1 MQILTE
7 YWYLWLV
14 LVGLILLLIWASKKA
29 FAAVKKHS
37 EIVTRERA
45 YLERFTML
53 TKKYHGLDHDLA
65 VRSDAAE
72 LMEGVTACLQREI
85 EKAPVRLEA
94 FNNAEEWRRKVY
106 AAYYFTE
113 DAEKSLSEYF
123 RNNAE
128 PTAGLAVGLIR
139 DICPERLSRTVNE
152 MYSMYDSDND
162 RVSYDPKRIGELD
175 AQFAKEYDKT
185 DFCRDVKTFI
195 LENIS

>member
-1 MQILTE
+1 MQILTD

-53 TKKYHGLDHDLA
+53 TKKYRDLDHDLA
-65 VRSDAAE
+65 ERSDAAE

-94 FNNAEEWRRKVY
+94 FNSAEEWRRKVY

-113 DAEKSLSEYF
+113 DAGKSLSEYF
-123 RNNAE
+123 KNNTE

-139 DICPERLSRTVNE
+139 DICPERLSRIVNE

-162 RVSYDPKRIGELD
+162 RVSYDPKRIEELD

>member
-1 MQILTE
+1 MQILID

-14 LVGLILLLIWASKKA
+14 LLGLIILLIWASKKA

-45 YLERFTML
+45 YLERFATL
-53 TKKYHGLDHDLA
+53 TKKYRDLDYDLA
-65 VRSDAAE
+65 ERSDAAE

-85 EKAPVRLEA
+85 EKAPVKMEA
-94 FNNAEEWRRKVY
+94 WAAAEEWRRKVY
-106 AAYYFTE
+106 AAFYFTG

-123 RNNAE
+123 KNNTE

-139 DICPERLSRTVNE
+139 DICPERLSRIVGE

-162 RVSYDPKRIGELD
+162 RVSYDPKRIEDLD
-175 AQFAKEYDKT
+175 GQFAKEYEKT
-185 DFCRDVKTFI
+185 YFCRDVKTFI
-195 LENIS
+195 LENLS